1 MAATKKEEKL
11 KGTER
16 LLVNFSLGGVV
27 NLPVYRDDLAKLLQ
41 WKNIST
47 AMLALALVCIA
58 AVIIQSSKIAA
69 NEQCKSEYCGI
80 LNTNVVM
87 YRLTS
92 TEFLRT
98 GIHSESMQGRE

>member
-1 MAATKKEEKL
+1 MAASKNQ
-11 KGTER
+11 GTQR

-41 WKNIST
+41 WKNISA
-47 AMLALALVCIA
+47 AMRALALVCIVT
-58 AVIIQSSKIAA
+58 VIIQSSKIAA
-69 NEQCKSEYCGI
+69 NEQCKSEYVRI

-92 TEFLRT
+92 AEFLYT
-98 GIHSESMQGRE
+98 SIHSCSSRW